1 MAQTG
6 SADPAGAGESGGSG
20 DRPTDPKS
28 LVNGS
33 KRLVGAEGIAVGP
46 LSYGLW
52 RFTTSDV
59 DAAQGLIEI
68 ALDSGMNLIDTADV
82 YGFDWGGTGFGA
94 VEELLGKVLAQAP
107 KLRERMVLSAKGG
120 IRPPV
125 PYDSGSEALRSA
137 CEGSLRRLGVEVI
150 DLYQIHRPDMFSHP
164 AAVAATLGELVD
176 EGKIREVGVS
186 NHSPVQ
192 LAALRSHMP
201 MAIATNQFEF
211 SAGVTSPLRDGT
223 FDQAM
228 QHGIVPLVWSPLAG
242 GRLATGEGIR
252 PELLATL
259 DRLAERENVDRSII
273 ALSFVLAHPS
283 LPVSIVGTQSPE
295 RIVGS
300 LAALE
305 VVLDRNDCYDIIEAS
320 EGRPLP

>member
-1 MAQTG
+1 MAQRG
-6 SADPAGAGESGGSG
+6 HVNKANAGH
-20 DRPTDPKS
+20 KS
-28 LVNGS
+28 LVDSS
-33 KRLVGAEGIAVGP
+33 KRLIGVAGMEVGP

-59 DAAQGLIEI
+59 DSAQGLIET

-107 KLRERMVLSAKGG
+107 KLRDEMVLSAKGG
-120 IRPPV
+120 IRPPA
-125 PYDSGSEALRSA
+125 PYDSGSVALRSA
-137 CEGSLRRLGVEVI
+137 CEDSLRRMGVDVI

-186 NHSPVQ
+186 NHSPAQ
-192 LAALRSHMP
+192 LAALRAHMP
-201 MAIATNQFEF
+201 VAIVSNQFEF
-211 SAGVTSPLRDGT
+211 SAGVTAPLRDGT

-228 QHGIVPLVWSPLAG
+228 QYGIVPLAWSPLAG
-242 GRLATGEGIR
+242 GRLVTGEGIR
-252 PELLATL
+252 PELITTL

-273 ALSFVLAHPS
+273 ALAFVLAHPS
-283 LPVSIVGTQSPE
+283 LPVCIVGTQTQE

-300 LAALE
+300 LTALD